1 MAENLPKIQNVTA
14 ALQMQPTSQ
23 SPNELRFRSKGSLSL
38 NTLDHTWFDHEA
50 GTGGGVFALVEHL
63 GKANSPAEAAAWCK
77 EHGILTNETSGAPL
91 YHETKGIKL
100 HGARIEGK
108 AVVVSMRYADGQHAG
123 EQSIWPNSNKKFTKS
138 MKTKGAHA
146 VLGGNVGGVTYLC
159 EGWATAASATEA
171 TDRPAVFC
179 GSAKNLP
186 IVAAALQEKYPD
198 AEFIVAA
205 DHDKAGIDAA
215 EATGLPWTV
224 PSQVGHDWNDVHQ
237 ALGLEAVAGEIQGN
251 VVQPSAKPKQCQGA
265 MKLLTAKQLNS
276 LELPDLSYIIQDILP
291 DVGLTL
297 SAGPPKVGKTWLNWW
312 IAKQAVQAGKRVLFI
327 STEDNNRRMRDRLQ
341 QTFHEPPDNLICL
354 AIMSQEAVLPTG
366 PSALIYMQELVD
378 EYSPDLLIV
387 DTVGGILTPSASNKN
402 YDITV
407 SEYGALR
414 KFSHKNA
421 LALIGTTHTRK
432 KSEVSSAPVETILG
446 SQGIGATA
454 ETLLVMEKLEGQ
466 KNCRLHVTGKDVP
479 QDDFFLRWTGN
490 GFDLEANTE
499 EAELG
504 PFQKDCLEQIRRKPR
519 ITQLGLIHDLGKD
532 QAQVSRAVNR
542 LIEKDLIIKIKEGY
556 TAI

>member
-1 MAENLPKIQNVTA
+1 MDANRYNVEQFVSLAKATQASPQPEQNT
-14 ALQMQPTSQ
+14 
-23 SPNELRFRSKGSLSL
+23 
-38 NTLDHTWFDHEA
+38 
-50 GTGGGVFALVEHL
+50 GT
-63 GKANSPAEAAAWCK
+63 
-77 EHGILTNETSGAPL
+77 
-91 YHETKGIKL
+91 
-100 HGARIEGK
+100 
-108 AVVVSMRYADGQHAG
+108 
-123 EQSIWPNSNKKFTKS
+123 
-138 MKTKGAHA
+138 
-146 VLGGNVGGVTYLC
+146 
-159 EGWATAASATEA
+159 
-171 TDRPAVFC
+171 
-179 GSAKNLP
+179 
-186 IVAAALQEKYPD
+186 
-198 AEFIVAA
+198 
-205 DHDKAGIDAA
+205 
-215 EATGLPWTV
+215 
-224 PSQVGHDWNDVHQ
+224 
-237 ALGLEAVAGEIQGN
+237 
-251 VVQPSAKPKQCQGA
+251 
-265 MKLLTAKQLNS
+265 MKLLTAKQLSS
-276 LELPDLSYIIQDILP
+276 LEMPDLSYIIQDILP

-366 PSALIYMQELVD
+366 PSALIYMHELVD

-479 QDDFFLRWTGN
+479 QDDFFLRWTSN

>member
-1 MAENLPKIQNVTA
+1 
-14 ALQMQPTSQ
+14 
-23 SPNELRFRSKGSLSL
+23 
-38 NTLDHTWFDHEA
+38 
-50 GTGGGVFALVEHL
+50 
-63 GKANSPAEAAAWCK
+63 
-77 EHGILTNETSGAPL
+77 
-91 YHETKGIKL
+91 
-100 HGARIEGK
+100 
-108 AVVVSMRYADGQHAG
+108 
-123 EQSIWPNSNKKFTKS
+123 
-138 MKTKGAHA
+138 
-146 VLGGNVGGVTYLC
+146 
-159 EGWATAASATEA
+159 
-171 TDRPAVFC
+171 
-179 GSAKNLP
+179 
-186 IVAAALQEKYPD
+186 
-198 AEFIVAA
+198 
-205 DHDKAGIDAA
+205 
-215 EATGLPWTV
+215 
-224 PSQVGHDWNDVHQ
+224 
-237 ALGLEAVAGEIQGN
+237 
-251 VVQPSAKPKQCQGA
+251 
-265 MKLLTAKQLNS
+265 MKLLTAKQLSS
-276 LELPDLSYIIQDILP
+276 LEMPDLSYIIQDILP

-341 QTFHEPPDNLICL
+341 QTFHEPPDDLICL
-354 AIMSQEAVLPTG
+354 AVMSQEAVLPTG
-366 PSALIYMQELVD
+366 PSALTYMQELVD

-402 YDITV
+402 YDITI